1 MVRLKQYVFLQR
13 SRLDL
18 VILNQHVFSDG
29 FNGVFLARGGKR
41 CEVDSAESS
50 LAQLELNV
58 KVDKIYIRQV
68 RLFAHR
74 RRPSHIL
81 LHSIGLLRCCVR
93 ALASS
98 VKIKRGLS
106 ATTLIGNRQSPNAL
120 TPLKYRLIEHF
131 IHFSFLVRRLTLVY
145 LGRAIDFFI
154 AHTRFRRG

>member
-1 MVRLKQYVFLQR
+1 MVRLKKYIFLQR

-41 CEVDSAESS
+41 RKVDSAESS
-50 LAQLELNV
+50 LAQLKLNV

-68 RLFAHR
+68 GFFPHR
-74 RRPSHIL
+74 RGASHIL
-81 LHSIGLLRCCVR
+81 LHSIGLLRCCVS

-106 ATTLIGNRQSPNAL
+106 ATTLIGNR
-120 TPLKYRLIEHF
+120 
-131 IHFSFLVRRLTLVY
+131 
-145 LGRAIDFFI
+145 
-154 AHTRFRRG
+154 